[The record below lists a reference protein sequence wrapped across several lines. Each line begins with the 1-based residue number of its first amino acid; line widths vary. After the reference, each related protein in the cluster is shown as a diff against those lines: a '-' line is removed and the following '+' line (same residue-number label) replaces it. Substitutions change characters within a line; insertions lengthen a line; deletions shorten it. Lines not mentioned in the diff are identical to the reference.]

1 MRIVAKTDKG
11 HVRDSNQDAYAV
23 GEFSD
28 EVVWAVV
35 CDGMGGA
42 AGGNIASALAVKVIS
57 DKINV
62 SYREQMRD
70 SSIKNMLDSALNA
83 ANVEVFDM
91 SESKHEL
98 KGMGTTVV
106 CAIVKDGQAYIAHA
120 GDSRAYIL
128 KNGKI
133 FQITTDHSIVQ
144 DLLDKGKITSEQ
156 ALNHP
161 NKNIITRAVGV
172 DTKKLKNVL
181 NVPDLKRKKNIPVIE
196 EEKTENAPEE
206 LPNDKEEVPVSNIDT
221 EPEVLNPA
229 DVAEFKSR
237 MIEHFR
243 RKDTLQQ
250 SLLELQELYENGP
263 ILERIEKALMYSQR
277 SRYRDFETTL
287 DILFEGMD
295 AETLRDDLLRMEV
308 LRYRR
313 LPYRQENT
321 TGNLV

>member
-1 MRIVAKTDKG
+1 MESIKSFLGNPYYLMT
-11 HVRDSNQDAYAV
+11 AV
-23 GEFSD
+23 L
-28 EVVWAVV
+28 AI
-35 CDGMGGA
+35 A
-42 AGGNIASALAVKVIS
+42 AFGFAATAVIS
-57 DKINV
+57 LIQERKQKK
-62 SYREQMRD
+62 EETQEEPLE
-70 SSIKNMLDSALNA
+70 KKL
-83 ANVEVFDM
+83 
-91 SESKHEL
+91 
-98 KGMGTTVV
+98 
-106 CAIVKDGQAYIAHA
+106 
-120 GDSRAYIL
+120 
-128 KNGKI
+128 
-133 FQITTDHSIVQ
+133 
-144 DLLDKGKITSEQ
+144 
-156 ALNHP
+156 
-161 NKNIITRAVGV
+161 GV

-196 EEKTENAPEE
+196 
-206 LPNDKEEVPVSNIDT
+206 DT

-263 ILERIEKALMYSQR
+263 ILERIEKALTYSQR

>member
-1 MRIVAKTDKG
+1 MESIKSFLGNPYYLMT
-11 HVRDSNQDAYAV
+11 AV
-23 GEFSD
+23 L
-28 EVVWAVV
+28 AI
-35 CDGMGGA
+35 A
-42 AGGNIASALAVKVIS
+42 AFGFAATAVIS
-57 DKINV
+57 LIQERKQKK
-62 SYREQMRD
+62 EETQEEPLE
-70 SSIKNMLDSALNA
+70 KKL
-83 ANVEVFDM
+83 
-91 SESKHEL
+91 
-98 KGMGTTVV
+98 
-106 CAIVKDGQAYIAHA
+106 
-120 GDSRAYIL
+120 
-128 KNGKI
+128 
-133 FQITTDHSIVQ
+133 
-144 DLLDKGKITSEQ
+144 
-156 ALNHP
+156 
-161 NKNIITRAVGV
+161 GV

-237 MIEHFR
+237 MIEHFL

-263 ILERIEKALMYSQR
+263 ILERIEKALTYSQR

-295 AETLRDDLLRMEV
+295 TETLRDDLLRMEV